1 MKANANQQQQNVGEN
16 YCEAE
21 KNAQT
26 GNKNIKLQ
34 LVKTGD
40 GRAPL
45 RLSFA
50 ATTLQHTNASKYKR
64 VCVCVAVMF
73 AANNVLAGIKK
84 QY

>member
-1 MKANANQQQQNVGEN
+1 MPTNNNKMS
-16 YCEAE
+16 E
-21 KNAQT
+21 KIIARQKRMRKLD
-26 GNKNIKLQ
+26 KNIKLQ

-73 AANNVLAGIKK
+73 AANIVLAGIKK

>member
-1 MKANANQQQQNVGEN
+1 MPTNNNKMS
-16 YCEAE
+16 E
-21 KNAQT
+21 KIIARQKKMRKLD
-26 GNKNIKLQ
+26 KNIKLQ

-73 AANNVLAGIKK
+73 AANIVLAGIKK

>member
-1 MKANANQQQQNVGEN
+1 MPTNNNKMS
-16 YCEAE
+16 E
-21 KNAQT
+21 KIIARQKKMRKLD
-26 GNKNIKLQ
+26 KNIKLQ

-50 ATTLQHTNASKYKR
+50 ATTLHTQMPASTN

-73 AANNVLAGIKK
+73 AANIVLAGIKK